1 MIYYKNIGDYMNKI
15 TKFYTISMLPSSVQ
29 RRNPHDESLLFLN
42 STDEN
47 TTKVIHTKFGERSYY
62 IYSGEERVFEKYGID
77 DALYFALSNKGK
89 IREVKKEVSAIDI
102 NGKGCLHFK
111 YKGSLF
117 GLEVVKIY
125 FDSEEDALNFKRPT
139 WIKDELKNK
148 FFEKELGKFTN
159 REKE

>member
-1 MIYYKNIGDYMNKI
+1 MNKI
-15 TKFYTISMLPSSVQ
+15 AKFYTISMLPSSVQ
-29 RRNPHDESLLFLN
+29 RRIPHEESLLFLN

-62 IYSGEERVFEKYGID
+62 IFSGDECVFEKHGID

-117 GLEVVKIY
+117 GLEVVKIL

-139 WIKDELKNK
+139 WIKDELRNK